1 MRSEY
6 SWIPAGNGPTRTGP
20 YQVGVS
26 FSEHR
31 AAVFETAQR
40 TVDADIPG
48 GSVFVTGPDPI
59 SWLRIGETTE
69 ALEVYLDREL
79 LRSLAPGDTEFE
91 LAAPTRDGAVL
102 AISSILKRVHAG
114 GAELDDTASSTLA
127 HRLAGH
133 MLARYC
139 HVPVVAERAAGRLD
153 QVTVDRVTE
162 FVDAGLAGALTLD
175 ALAAVASMSPFHF
188 ARAFKATTGL
198 APHQFVMARR
208 VHRATSLLMGTAEPV
223 ADIARAVGLSNI
235 SHFRRVFRRHM
246 GVLPGDLRQ
255 NSKFGPSV
263 APRGVERSDRDRD
276 PVPAVQ
282 R

>member
-26 FSEHR
+26 FSQHR
-31 AAVFETAQR
+31 AAVFESAEL
-40 TVDADIPG
+40 TVGADIAG
-48 GSVFVTGPDPI
+48 GSVFVTGQEPI
-59 SWLRIGETTE
+59 TWIRISETTE
-69 ALEVYLDREL
+69 ALEIYPDLDL
-79 LRSLAPGDTEFE
+79 LRSLGPGDTEFE
-91 LAAPTRDGAVL
+91 PAAPTRDGTVL

-114 GAELDDTASSTLA
+114 GAELDDTTASTLA

-139 HVPVVAERAAGRLD
+139 HVPQIAQRAGRLD
-153 QVTVDRVTE
+153 RVAVDRVTE
-162 FVDAGLAGALTLD
+162 FVDADLAGALTLD

-208 VHRATSLLMGTAEPV
+208 VHRATTLLLGSADSVT
-223 ADIARAVGLSNI
+223 DIAQAVGLSNA

-255 NSKFGPSV
+255 NSKIGPS
-263 APRGVERSDRDRD
+263 AGASPRVSIG
-276 PVPAVQ
+276 P
-282 R
+282 